1 MAKPRIPN
9 ALDRRHLIEN
19 ELGEAQALQV
29 ADAYLEQG
37 RTVEAVD
44 FLAKA
49 SAGERLT
56 ELRSEAVGSGDVF
69 LLRSAARA
77 MGETPSHAEW
87 SRIAETAEA
96 GGRELQAADARRQ
109 LQRGKGGESD

>member
-1 MAKPRIPN
+1 MAKSRIPN
-9 ALDRRHLIEN
+9 PLDRRHLIEKD
-19 ELGEAQALQV
+19 LSEAQALQLG
-29 ADAYLEQG
+29 DAYLEEG
-37 RTVEAVD
+37 RAVEALD

-49 SAGERLT
+49 SASERLAN
-56 ELRSEAVGSGDVF
+56 LRSEAVASGDVF

-77 MGETPSHAEW
+77 MGETPTQAEW

-109 LQRGKGGESD
+109 LERSKGDGSD